1 MLAKRSLPRDLLLMQ
16 KETPVIAPPV
26 EIPLEALSPQA
37 LAGVINE
44 FIFREGTD
52 YGIQEIT
59 HEKKIE
65 QIQKQMSQGDIKI
78 VFDPNSE
85 TVTLMTN
92 QDWLRFRAIPDLSL
106 GQSE

>member
-1 MLAKRSLPRDLLLMQ
+1 MQ
-16 KETPVIAPPV
+16 KKTSAIVPPV

-37 LAGVINE
+37 LTGVINE

-65 QIQKQMSQGDIKI
+65 QIKKQMSQGDVKI
-78 VFDPNSE
+78 VFDPSSE
-85 TVTLMTN
+85 TVTLMIN
-92 QDWLRFRAIPDLSL
+92 QDWLRLSAIPTLS
-106 GQSE
+106 

>member
-1 MLAKRSLPRDLLLMQ
+1 MQ
-16 KETPVIAPPV
+16 KETSVIVPPV

-65 QIQKQMSQGDIKI
+65 QIQKQIIQGIVKI
-78 VFDPNSE
+78 VFDPSSE

-92 QDWLRFRAIPDLSL
+92 QDWLRLRTIPDLQL